1 MSLSPT
7 PPTPGCRRVTA
18 SSLSQHPHLDT
29 LLHTLLCLVIVLP
42 LSSARSLALL
52 SYSSVA
58 GELTGT
64 ALSCTFES
72 SRSRRH

>member
-1 MSLSPT
+1 M
-7 PPTPGCRRVTA
+7 TA

-58 GELTGT
+58 GELTGPP
-64 ALSCTFES
+64 
-72 SRSRRH
+72 